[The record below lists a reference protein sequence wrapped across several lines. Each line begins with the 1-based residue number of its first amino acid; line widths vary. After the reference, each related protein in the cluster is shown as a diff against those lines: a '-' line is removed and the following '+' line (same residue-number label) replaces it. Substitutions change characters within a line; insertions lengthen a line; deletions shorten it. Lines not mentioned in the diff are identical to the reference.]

1 MSDVDK
7 AVQTFVKNIESSTG
21 KTIPQWVKIA
31 QAGGSKHGEM
41 VKVLKAEHGL
51 SHGYANFIAL
61 RALEAGKASGTGE
74 ADLVAAQY
82 AGKKAELKPIYD
94 ALVKA
99 MTKLGKDVEF
109 APKKAYVSV
118 RRAKQFACIQPT
130 TATRVDVG
138 LILKGVKPAGRL
150 EASGNFNAMFTHK
163 VGVSSVKDV
172 NAELVAWLKQAY
184 SEA

>member
-7 AVQTFVKNIESSTG
+7 AVQTFITNIESSTG
-21 KTIPQWVKIA
+21 KTIPQWIKIA
-31 QAGGSKHGEM
+31 RAGGTKHGEM
-41 VKVLKAEHGL
+41 VKFLKTQHGL
-51 SHGYANFIAL
+51 THGYANFIAL
-61 RALEAGKASGTGE
+61 RALEADKATSGGE
-74 ADLVAAQY
+74 TDLVEAQY
-82 AGKKAELKPIYD
+82 AGKKADLKPIYT

-99 MTKLGKDVEF
+99 MQKLGKDVEF

-118 RRAKQFACIQPT
+118 RRTKQFACIQPT

-138 LILKGVKPAGRL
+138 LILKGVKPSGRL

-163 VGVSSVKDV
+163 VGLTTPKDV
-172 NAELVAWLKQAY
+172 NAELIAWLKQAY